1 MFNTLKRLLCFL
13 IKLHDMTMAC
23 YSHLQCEELAD
34 VACLRHAEYPHW
46 MCLSPTLVWGKK
58 DSVSSTHEKSLPKL
72 SRLLRYLAD
81 SNRRPRFCRPIPNH
95 SGKVPFC
102 GCKDT
107 TFWRTAIYFQS
118 FFSNQPSCRQF
129 QPVPHYQ
136 GYEKH
141 TTVYIEEFQV
151 FTTQM
156 GHCVCSQN
164 D

>member
-118 FFSNQPSCRQF
+118 FFSNQASCRQF
-129 QPVPHYQ
+129 QPIPCNQ
-136 GYEKH
+136 GNEKH

-156 GHCVCSQN
+156 GHRVCCHN